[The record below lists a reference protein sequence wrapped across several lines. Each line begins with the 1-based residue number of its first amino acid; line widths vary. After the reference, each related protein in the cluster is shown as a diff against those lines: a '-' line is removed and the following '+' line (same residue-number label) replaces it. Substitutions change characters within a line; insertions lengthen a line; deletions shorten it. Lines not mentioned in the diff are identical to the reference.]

1 MRIFIAV
8 LVLALAVAE
17 VQAQVGGV
25 DNAPG
30 AAHPFTARNQGLGGK
45 GPPSK
50 TKADEKAYQDALKR
64 VPNKPYDP
72 WQGAR

>member
-1 MRIFIAV
+1 MRIFIAF
-8 LVLALAVAE
+8 LALALAMAE
-17 VQAQVGGV
+17 AKAQLGAV
-25 DNAPG
+25 DNASGGFKPL
-30 AAHPFTARNQGLGGK
+30 TARNQERGK
-45 GPPSK
+45 GLPPK

>member
-1 MRIFIAV
+1 MRIFIAF
-8 LVLALAVAE
+8 LALALAVAE
-17 VQAQVGGV
+17 AKAQVGGV

-30 AAHPFTARNQGLGGK
+30 GSKRFTDRNKGLGK
-45 GPPSK
+45 DQPPK
-50 TKADEKAYQDALKR
+50 TKADEKAYRDALKR